1 MSSKLKQGNHINRK
15 PEKMMGQRPLR
26 NVWQKF
32 YDKMCL
38 SGTRYE
44 NRFSFLREPDIVKRV
59 NFLNSQYLIDWN
71 FLKRKIF

>member
-26 NVWQKF
+26 NIWEKF
-32 YDKMCL
+32 YYDKMCS

-44 NRFSFLREPDIVKRV
+44 NRL
-59 NFLNSQYLIDWN
+59 
-71 FLKRKIF
+71 